1 MSEASPYTSPLQRG
15 ARYGLF
21 MGLYLS
27 AIFALQV
34 LMQTYPQLSLFATIA
49 IFAFPLVLYR
59 QLRVSQVRSGYRL
72 RYGDLFA
79 QGVLTTLGGAV
90 ISCVVAL
97 VYIRFFQPTY
107 VDDMFE
113 QMIVVY
119 QQANIPAEDPTLRQ
133 LTALRDYGRLP
144 SGSDMCV
151 LMSSMIVMLGT
162 IISFAAA
169 ALATRRPRRGGVSS
183 TNQSYL

>member
-1 MSEASPYTSPLQRG
+1 MSEASTYTSPLQRG
-15 ARYGLF
+15 ARYGLY

-34 LMQTYPQLSLFATIA
+34 LMQTYSQLSLMATIA

-59 QLRVSQVRSGYRL
+59 QVRVSQVRSGFKL
-72 RYGDLFA
+72 SYGDLFA

-90 ISCVVAL
+90 VSCLVAL

-107 VDDMFE
+107 VDDIFN
-113 QMIVVY
+113 QMIVAY
-119 QQANIPAEDPTLRQ
+119 QEAGIPAEDPTFRQ
-133 LTALRDYGRLP
+133 LSAMRDYGHLP

-151 LMSSMIVMLGT
+151 LMSSMIVMFGT
-162 IISFAAA
+162 IISFAVA
-169 ALATRRPRRGGVSS
+169 ALASRRPRGGSLSS
-183 TNQSYL
+183 PNRSYQ

>member
-1 MSEASPYTSPLQRG
+1 MSEASTYTSPLERG
-15 ARYGLF
+15 ARYGLI

-34 LMQTYPQLSLFATIA
+34 LMQSYSQLSLAATIA

-59 QLRVSQVRSGYRL
+59 QLRVSQVRSGYKL
-72 RYGDLFA
+72 SYGDLFA

-90 ISCVVAL
+90 VSCMVAL
-97 VYIRFFQPTY
+97 AYIRFVQPTY
-107 VDDMFE
+107 VDDIFN
-113 QMIVVY
+113 QMIAAY
-119 QQANIPAEDPTLRQ
+119 QEANIPAEDPTLRQ
-133 LTALRDYGRLP
+133 LVAMREYGHLP

-169 ALATRRPRRGGVSS
+169 ALASRRGRRGGISS
-183 TNQSYL
+183 TNRSYL

>member
-1 MSEASPYTSPLQRG
+1 MSETSTYTSPLERG

-34 LMQTYPQLSLFATIA
+34 LMQMYQQLSLMAAIA

-59 QLRVSQVRSGYRL
+59 QLRVSQVRSGYKL
-72 RYGDLFA
+72 SYGDLFA

-107 VDDMFE
+107 VDDMFN
-113 QMIVVY
+113 QMIAAY
-119 QQANIPAEDPTLRQ
+119 QEANIPAEDPALRQ
-133 LTALRDYGRLP
+133 LTALRDYGHLP
-144 SGSDMCV
+144 TGSDMCI
-151 LMSSMIVMLGT
+151 LMSSTIVMFGT
-162 IISFAAA
+162 IISFAVA
-169 ALATRRPRRGGVSS
+169 ALASRRPRRGSISS